1 MYESSGSDSEDEER
15 LKRERLKQ
23 LQEQLQLSPLLHL
36 LKATVTNI
44 SITKKNHREK
54 ERRRLA
60 MLEQKMTYTRGLWN
74 ANTVLMGG
82 LGKSPEHD
90 KGSSTNLG
98 EQVSNE
104 LEDILFIITH
114 F

>member
-15 LKRERLKQ
+15 EKLKRERLKQ

-36 LKATVTNI
+36 LKTTVTNTLYI
-44 SITKKNHREK
+44 HYKKNHREK

-90 KGSSTNLG
+90 KGSSTDLG
-98 EQVSNE
+98 
-104 LEDILFIITH
+104 
-114 F
+114 